1 MPDEYE
7 GEERNKMAM
16 DKAKDLV
23 REVAGIVAITR
34 KRRLK
39 DV

>member
-1 MPDEYE
+1 VPDEYE

-23 REVAGIVAITR
+23 KEVAGIV
-34 KRRLK
+34 
-39 DV
+39 